1 MVLCSPLL
9 PCTSTPDAPPTK
21 GAAWGCHMPQKG
33 CLPKKGVEGGG
44 SPPHACIRGAT
55 LARRNETSA
64 LKAGTRARTQ
74 PGPPTARRRPFVW
87 SSAKYCPWPLSCQLP
102 SLAKPLQLTHPAGF
116 GGRGGGLGGHSSAD
130 SQWVCG
136 GQKRTTHGILPF
148 REIANHQLRL
158 HPNPPPEQ
166 LAATNSASTRKPT
179 SNVADRAS
187 AEEETNLT
195 CRQNEGLALKPTW

>member
-33 CLPKKGVEGGG
+33 GLPKKGVEGGG

-116 GGRGGGLGGHSSAD
+116 GGRGGGFRGTFFGGLSM
-130 SQWVCG
+130 G
-136 GQKRTTHGILPF
+136 LRRPKK
-148 REIANHQLRL
+148 NH
-158 HPNPPPEQ
+158 
-166 LAATNSASTRKPT
+166 TRYSPIPGNCQPPT
-179 SNVADRAS
+179 SVAPKPASRAVGRNQLGEYKE
-187 AEEETNLT
+187 ANF
-195 CRQNEGLALKPTW
+195 